1 MFSNSLLCIIYLMI
15 ELYEDGLRE
24 TVVESEHSDNMV
36 EFVKEYFE
44 QESNIIQIL
53 FTKSTKI
60 NYKG

>member
-1 MFSNSLLCIIYLMI
+1 MI